1 MSCSNKILFAQ
12 KSQYF
17 YPLFD
22 AHDIL
27 LFSKISIDFS
37 NRFLYNISIKYYI
50 RCELMKILKNS
61 RATDVNE
68 KLTPREYIAYSSS
81 TAVSRIGTAMSGFFG
96 GLVASTFLG
105 LSESA
110 FATYSTIIFI
120 LGFWD
125 IANDVIV
132 ASFLDKNRKTFGKW
146 GRFKPWLM
154 FMLIPCNLVLIL
166 QTLPIKDFFPG
177 AGDTLK
183 VAYLVL
189 LYFLN
194 DAFGTFYNA
203 ALTALNARRT
213 TNNLERGYIAAI
225 DSILGSAIGSC
236 GTYIAAFLPFL
247 LPNMSDAERYF
258 WGYSVVTLAA
268 IPLSV
273 WNIIETKERITDPP
287 IEYVPKLR
295 EVYKTIIHNKPL
307 MLYMVSEIL
316 GYGFSIGYG
325 FMTYAFIACF
335 STERFEIV
343 FFRDTF
349 LEFTYTYN
357 DGNYAALLSF
367 ASLASFVTTG
377 ISLFLAPIIRKWVDD
392 KLLYIGMKLGSG
404 ICYTAM
410 FLSIYPYEEHEPQ
423 EIFINVV
430 FWYALH
436 GLTTGFY
443 NTIPGLIQMAAYDY
457 GEYTFGERNEATVS
471 AVKGTLSRILGNCTN
486 FITNL
491 FLIYVGYKEFAE
503 TPELMP
509 MEAKSGLLYL
519 FALGPAI
526 FSFIAIIPMFFYKLS
541 GKKHKEIVEAL
552 ESGRQHNLDEIND
565 TFSEAQ

>member
-1 MSCSNKILFAQ
+1 MKKI
-12 KSQYF
+12 
-17 YPLFD
+17 
-22 AHDIL
+22 
-27 LFSKISIDFS
+27 
-37 NRFLYNISIKYYI
+37 R
-50 RCELMKILKNS
+50 NS

-68 KLTPREYIAYSSS
+68 KLTLREYTAYSASS
-81 TAVSRIGTAMSGFFG
+81 AMSRIGSAMSGFFG

-105 LSESA
+105 LSEGA
-110 FATYSTIIFI
+110 FATYSTIVFI

-132 ASFLDKNRKTFGKW
+132 SSFLDKNRRSFGRW

-154 FMLIPCNLVLIL
+154 IMLIPCNLVLIL
-166 QTLPIKDFFPG
+166 QTLPIKDFFPQ

-194 DAFGTFYNA
+194 DAFSTFYNA

-213 TNNLERGYIAAI
+213 TDNMERGYIASI
-225 DSILGSAIGSC
+225 DSILGSAIGST

-247 LPNMSDAERYF
+247 LPNMSDAQRYF
-258 WGYSVVTLAA
+258 WGYSVVTLLA
-268 IPLSV
+268 IPFSI

-287 IEYVPKLR
+287 IEEVPKLK
-295 EVYKTIIHNKPL
+295 EVYKTIIKNKPL
-307 MLYMVSEIL
+307 MIYMISEIL
-316 GYGFSIGYG
+316 GHGFGIGYG
-325 FMTYAFIACF
+325 CMTYAFIACF
-335 STERFEIV
+335 STEQFEIT

-357 DGNYAALLSF
+357 DGNYAALMSF

-392 KLLYIGMKLGSG
+392 KVLYIAMKLGTG
-404 ICYTAM
+404 FCYIAM
-410 FLSIYPYEEHEPQ
+410 FLSIFPYEEHTPQ
-423 EIFINVV
+423 QIFINVV

-443 NTIPGLIQMAAYDY
+443 NIVPGLIQMAAYDY
-457 GEYTFGERNEATVS
+457 GEYKFGERNEATVS
-471 AVKGTLSRILGNCTN
+471 AVKGTLSRILTNCTTY
-486 FITNL
+486 FTNL
-491 FLIYVGYKEFAE
+491 LLIAVGYKQFAD

-509 MEAKSGLLYL
+509 MEAKKSLIYL
-519 FALGPAI
+519 FALTPGL
-526 FSFIAIIPMFFYKLS
+526 FSFLSIIPMIFYKLS
-541 GKKHKEIVEAL
+541 GKEHKKIVKSL
-552 ESGRQHNLDEIND
+552 EEKRQQSLDETNKI
-565 TFSEAQ
+565 

>member
-1 MSCSNKILFAQ
+1 MKRIRN
-12 KSQYF
+12 
-17 YPLFD
+17 
-22 AHDIL
+22 
-27 LFSKISIDFS
+27 SI
-37 NRFLYNISIKYYI
+37 
-50 RCELMKILKNS
+50 
-61 RATDVNE
+61 ATDVNE
-68 KLTPREYIAYSSS
+68 KLTLREYAAYSSS
-81 TAVSRIGTAMSGFFG
+81 SAVSRVGSAMSGFFG

-110 FATYSTIIFI
+110 FATYSTIIFV

-132 ASFLDKNRKTFGKW
+132 ASFLDRSRRTFGRL

-154 FMLIPCNLVLIL
+154 MMIVPFNLVVIL

-177 AGDTLK
+177 VGDTFK

-194 DAFGTFYNA
+194 DAFSTFYNA

-213 TNNLERGYIAAI
+213 TDNMERGYIAAI
-225 DSILGSAIGSC
+225 DSILGSSIGSC
-236 GTYIAAFLPFL
+236 GTYIAAFLPFI

-258 WGYSVVTLAA
+258 YGYSIVTIAA
-268 IPLSV
+268 IPLSI
-273 WNIIETKERITDPP
+273 WNILETKERITDPP
-287 IEYVPKLR
+287 KKEIPKLK
-295 EVYKTIIHNKPL
+295 EIYKTIIHNKPL
-307 MLYMVSEIL
+307 MLYMLSEIL
-316 GYGFSIGYG
+316 GHGFSIGYG
-325 FMTYAFIACF
+325 LMTYAFIACF
-335 STERFEIV
+335 RAEQFEIV

-367 ASLASFVTTG
+367 ASLSSLVTTG

-392 KLLYIGMKLGSG
+392 KILYIGMKLGTG
-404 ICYTAM
+404 ICYFAM
-410 FLSIYPYEEHEPQ
+410 FFSIYPYEEHEPQ
-423 EIFINVV
+423 EIFISVV

-443 NTIPGLIQMAAYDY
+443 NTIPSLIQMAAYDY

-471 AVKGTLSRILGNCTN
+471 AVKGTLSRILSNCTTY
-486 FITNL
+486 FSNL
-491 FLIYVGYKEFAE
+491 LLIYVGYKQFAE

-509 MEAKSGLLYL
+509 LEAKKSLIYIFAIAPGAFSLL
-519 FALGPAI
+519 
-526 FSFIAIIPMFFYKLS
+526 AIIPMFFYKLS
-541 GKKHKEIVEAL
+541 GKKHKEIVKAL
-552 ESGRQHNLDEIND
+552 EEKRQKSLDEIN
-565 TFSEAQ
+565 EIEGVI